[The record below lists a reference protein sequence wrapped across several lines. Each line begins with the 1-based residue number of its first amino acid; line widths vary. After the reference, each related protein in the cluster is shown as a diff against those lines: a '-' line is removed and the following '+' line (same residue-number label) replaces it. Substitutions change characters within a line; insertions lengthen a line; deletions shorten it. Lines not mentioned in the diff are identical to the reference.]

1 MTRKEP
7 RLSDDYNVS
16 MASAPEQTATARTST
31 RPRTEAVAKT
41 RTPWI
46 LWVFTLVSLSIS
58 TGIGLFALQEG
69 GQYQAELRSA
79 REQAKALSEQ
89 LRLVTETQNMAT
101 GELAL
106 SDQQT
111 RQAVIAAEGRIKQEF
126 GLRLSQADRALK
138 KLNAELTAVKGAV
151 TQTETS
157 IKRLQ
162 TRNESLQTALN
173 ATNQDVSALRGT
185 QSGLESRFASEI
197 GGLAGAQEL
206 LAQAQTALTDSIGLI
221 RNELLTEQDRI
232 TEVIAAQSRV
242 DTLERQLTEATLSDA
257 RLQRELQ
264 LVQQQLEAITRLELT
279 IDRLDQRVT
288 ALAEPDPALLTIDVL
303 TEQVDRLLQDQRAQ
317 QALLESVDATRKQ
330 LTQRLIDMDRQVQRL
345 GRGEGG

>member
-7 RLSDDYNVS
+7 RLSDDYSVS
-16 MASAPEQTATARTST
+16 MASAAEPAATTRAPT
-31 RPRTEAVAKT
+31 RPQTEAVMKT

-89 LRLVTETQNMAT
+89 LRLVTETQSAAT

-126 GLRLSQADRALK
+126 GLRLSQADRGLE
-138 KLNAELTAVKGAV
+138 KLNADLAAVKGAL

-157 IKRLQ
+157 VKRVQ

-173 ATNQDVSALRGT
+173 ATNQEISALRGT

-206 LAQAQTALTDSIGLI
+206 LADAQTALTDSIGLI
-221 RNELLTEQDRI
+221 RNELLTERDRI
-232 TEVIAAQSRV
+232 TEVVAAQSRV
-242 DTLERQLTEATLSDA
+242 DALERQVTEATLGGA
-257 RLQRELQ
+257 RLERELQ

-279 IDRLDQRVT
+279 IDRLDQRMT

-303 TEQVDRLLQDQRAQ
+303 TEQVDRLMQAQRAQ
-317 QALLESVDATRKQ
+317 QVVIESIDATRKQ
-330 LTQRLIDMDRQVQRL
+330 LTQRLIDMDRQVQSL
-345 GRGEGG
+345 GTGASQ